1 MEAYP
6 WRDMTDTSSAA
17 STPTARAAAI
27 GAPISPTRLA
37 KATYRQRITQF
48 TEELP
53 FLSEEDKDWVMGK
66 AILERLKW
74 A

>member
-1 MEAYP
+1 
-6 WRDMTDTSSAA
+6 
-17 STPTARAAAI
+17 
-27 GAPISPTRLA
+27 
-37 KATYRQRITQF
+37 
-48 TEELP
+48 LP